1 MERIFLDYIDSS
13 VTMSY
18 YEINPIGGIRLG
30 AQIPLIDMVSYIS
43 KRMGVVDRQTR
54 IYINLDQVQPVL
66 HGFGVY

>member
-18 YEINPIGGIRLG
+18 YEINPIGGIRLS
-30 AQIPLIDMVSYIS
+30 AQIPLIHMVSYI
-43 KRMGVVDRQTR
+43 KRMGVVDRETR